1 MPTLR
6 RTSSPPRI
14 EIMPLID
21 VIFLLLTF
29 FIYAMVML
37 HPVRLLGI
45 ELPSLS
51 AAESEQ
57 PAPAVNLAIEANGQV
72 TLDRIPIEMNDVLPA
87 IRAAVDADPRTQVY
101 IAVDERGQT
110 DRLPTFIALFDLLS
124 NEGLNIKLYSRPDAA
139 IPASPSDAAPQ
150 PAGTPEITP

>member
-57 PAPAVNLAIEANGQV
+57 PAPAVNLAIEANGLV
-72 TLDRIPIEMNDVLPA
+72 TLDRVPIEMDAVLPA
-87 IRAAVDADPRTQVY
+87 IRQAVEADPRTQVY

-124 NEGLNIKLYSRPDAA
+124 NEGLNIKLYSRPEGAGPP
-139 IPASPSDAAPQ
+139 PASAVTPNATT
-150 PAGTPEITP
+150 TPEISP